1 MKILSYN
8 IACMPRIINFFGKP
22 CDRIDRLNIYIYKQ
36 RPDIFCLQEVFS
48 SGTLKSINDYFKEKY
63 YIYSYNDTYIS
74 LDSGLL
80 IASKYPIFKKKA
92 HIFKHSYGED
102 KLSSKGVLVVDII
115 INNKRY
121 SILNTHL
128 NADPIFGFKKK
139 ANNVREKQIN
149 QLRSIIRQKKRNDIN
164 NIYDEWPKPVNVIER
179 RLKSKF
185 GNIRNAYTNIH
196 HYTHIIKKYDITETT
211 YKFIDD
217 KIKRNEFK
225 PVSEYEYMMDQ
236 NDKNRKIRLL
246 RPMHITNFI
255 ITLQETYNL
264 YG

>member
-8 IACMPRIINFFGKP
+8 IACMPRILNFFGKP
-22 CDRIDRLNIYIYKQ
+22 CDRIERLNRYIYKQ

-80 IASKYPIFKKKA
+80 IASKYPILKKKV

-102 KLSSKGVLVVDII
+102 KLSNKGVLVIDVI

-128 NADPIFGFKKK
+128 NADPIFGFKQK
-139 ANNVREKQIN
+139 ATNVRGKQIN
-149 QLRSIIRQKKRNDIN
+149 QLRSIIRQKKRKDIN
-164 NIYDEWPKPVNVIER
+164 NIILCGDFNIDYNQINIIKPILDIFKYNVI
-179 RLKSKF
+179 
-185 GNIRNAYTNIH
+185 NH
-196 HYTHIIKKYDITETT
+196 
-211 YKFIDD
+211 
-217 KIKRNEFK
+217 
-225 PVSEYEYMMDQ
+225 
-236 NDKNRKIRLL
+236 RKI
-246 RPMHITNFI
+246 ITFSEEKAQLDYIIILHQSKNKYKPEYKRFI
-255 ITLQETYNL
+255 NTKLSDHYMIGLDV
-264 YG
+264 